1 MCNPHDMEIINAH
14 PVSPN
19 SQVPSTKQNETL
31 PETETKKCSI
41 ICSVSTLF
49 VKGDGN
55 SGSEGGCDG
64 PCGVGIHVEAAV
76 GADGDEVYMK
86 KADLL
91 LHN

>member
-1 MCNPHDMEIINAH
+1 M
-14 PVSPN
+14 
-19 SQVPSTKQNETL
+19 
-31 PETETKKCSI
+31 
-41 ICSVSTLF
+41 
-49 VKGDGN
+49 KGDGN